1 MRFDVSERERAII
14 ELLADHSFLAVSDLA
29 ASLGV
34 SEVTIRGDL
43 STLEERGFLMR
54 THGGASPSIHR
65 NILEHQKLHLEEKRR
80 IAKRAAEL
88 VRNGDRIMIEAGTTT
103 ALISRYLIGTQDVQI
118 VTNSMLAF
126 SYLRTNPTLHLMLT
140 GGSFRRE
147 TESLVGPIA
156 ARSLESFNARL
167 AFVGTDGF
175 SLGRGMTTQLTEGAE
190 IVRAMNARAEI
201 TWLVAD
207 SSKFDKVGF
216 VSVLPLNAVHGIIT
230 DNGLPQ
236 EAIDA
241 LRAEGLEVLLA

>member
-1 MRFDVSERERAII
+1 M
-14 ELLADHSFLAVSDLA
+14 ELLADHSFLAVSELA

-88 VRNGDRIMIEAGTTT
+88 VSNGDRIMIEAGTTT
-103 ALISRYLIGTQDVQI
+103 ALISRYLIGKQDVQI

-126 SYLRTNPTLHLMLT
+126 SYVRANPTLHLMLT

-175 SLGRGMTTQLTEGAE
+175 SLARGMTTQLTEGAE
-190 IVRAMNARAEI
+190 IVRAMNTRAEI

-207 SSKFDKVGF
+207 SSKFDRVGF
-216 VSVLPLNAVHGIIT
+216 VSVLPLKAVHGIIT

-236 EAIDA
+236 EAVDA